1 MADGFQTAVT
11 ATGPAAGAPGME
23 YDCGFNDVVTK
34 QAQEDIPFGRYVVF
48 TAEGSCELPDSLAE
62 ITANDGGVALIDA
75 SKPSGVGY
83 LAGDPV
89 RVLRAGRVWVQT
101 EQTVAQSNPAFV
113 RGLIATT
120 EKKGEFRADAD
131 TANAVAAP
139 NVNFYIGCTGAGLAV
154 VTVNQPKG
162 T

>member
-1 MADGFQTAVT
+1 MPDGFQTSVT
-11 ATGPAAGAPGME
+11 STGPAAGAPGME

-34 QAQEDIPFGRYVVF
+34 RAISAIPFGRYVVF
-48 TAEGSCELPDSLAE
+48 TAEGDCKLPASLAE
-62 ITANDGGVALIDA
+62 ITANDGGVALIDP
-75 SKPSGVGY
+75 SKPSTVGY

-89 RVLRAGRVWVQT
+89 RVLRSGRVWIET
-101 EQTVAQSNPAFV
+101 DQTVAQSNPAFV
-113 RGLIATT
+113 RGVGGN
-120 EKKGEFRADAD
+120 EGKFRADAD

-139 NVNFYIGCTGAGLAV
+139 NTQFYIGVTGAGLAV